1 MKFDVGVQVEI
12 FPYKE
17 QGMDIKSLGKEYI
30 YIYINSC
37 GINILEVLKTTWA
50 L

>member
-17 QGMDIKSLGKEYI
+17 QEMDIKSLGKEYI
-30 YIYINSC
+30 YINNSC